1 LLVQRDVLWPR
12 HSHAWVIQNPTWPV
26 EWQQL
31 SPFLGWQDYMA
42 TGQADLSLAFMDQM
56 HDRTKIKFLDSTGTL
71 ETDKMGRHITDW
83 MPDTPA
89 SQGERDETVSLGEF
103 TASKHMSVSN
113 AFAAHGLE
121 LLSQMVKVGG
131 RAANATQFATQGAA
145 LMKNIKEKMWNGTH
159 FCDGICSEVG
169 GKSLVMSN
177 MFTLCFGMV
186 PEANVERAWNVVADW
201 GLEKIG
207 DYGSFWYFHA
217 LAGGYYAPG
226 YETPG
231 DGSAVLTALT
241 KCDRYSWCSGL
252 RDDNLTMTRESWHQG
267 TYSHQ
272 WGTSP
277 IVGVVWGIMG
287 VHVTSP
293 GWATFTVKPKL
304 GSLKDAAVKVP
315 TLRGFID
322 VVAKPGVVEVGVP
335 CNTAATLCLPR
346 SAQDT
351 TLLRV
356 ANTKLMLDD
365 VEVKAV
371 EQGEHLCV
379 AQPVSCGRDG
389 AKRRIT
395 AQERLILMPATQFI

>member
-1 LLVQRDVLWPR
+1 
-12 HSHAWVIQNPTWPV
+12 
-26 EWQQL
+26 
-31 SPFLGWQDYMA
+31 M
-42 TGQADLSLAFMDQM
+42 
-56 HDRTKIKFLDSTGTL
+56 
-71 ETDKMGRHITDW
+71 
-83 MPDTPA
+83 
-89 SQGERDETVSLGEF
+89 
-103 TASKHMSVSN
+103 
-113 AFAAHGLE
+113 
-121 LLSQMVKVGG
+121 
-131 RAANATQFATQGAA
+131 
-145 LMKNIKEKMWNGTH
+145 
-159 FCDGICSEVG
+159 
-169 GKSLVMSN
+169 MSN

-186 PEANVERAWNVVADW
+186 PEANIESAWNVVADW

-207 DYGSFWYFHA
+207 DYGSFWYFMA
-217 LAGGYYAPG
+217 LASGYYAPE

-252 RDDNLTMTRESWHQG
+252 RDDNLTMTRESWHEG

-272 WGTSP
+272 WGTAP

-287 VHVTSP
+287 VHVTAP

-322 VVAKPGVVEVGVP
+322 VVAKPSVVEVGVP

-351 TLLRV
+351 VLFRV

-379 AQPVSCGRDG
+379 AQPVSCGKDG
-389 AKRRIT
+389 AKRRVT
-395 AQERLILMPATQFI
+395 AQTRLISMPVTYFI